1 MKRIGAL
8 CAWLCLCLY
17 ILFACAVPEERDSIP
32 VAHPDEV
39 GRNELCTEC
48 HETEE
53 DSIIFERY
61 DHTVYF
67 SNKHGHEASRSA
79 RVCNMCH
86 QQSFCNDCHVTR
98 TGLKPSIK
106 NQTGTYRRMP
116 HRGDY
121 LTRHRIDGRIDPIPC
136 FRCHGNPKSSQTCVR
151 CHG

>member
-67 SNKHGHEASRSA
+67 SNKHGHEASRSG

-98 TGLKPSIK
+98 TELKPSIK

-121 LTRHRIDGRIDPIPC
+121 LTRHRIDGRIDPTPC

>member
-39 GRNELCTEC
+39 GRNEMCTEC

-86 QQSFCNDCHVTR
+86 RQSFCNDCHVAR
-98 TGLKPSIK
+98 TELKPSIK
-106 NQTGTYRRMP
+106 NQTDTYRRMP

-121 LTRHRIDGRIDPIPC
+121 LTRHRIDGRIDPTPC